1 MRRGAGR
8 LRRGRSSTGE
18 LGDTRRGEVQ
28 RQRPPCAR
36 AACRARH
43 GRPPS
48 LPHAPRGGSSS
59 AASAAERAAA
69 RAAARARRGWG
80 GQRRAAGEPHAGQ
93 AALCGA
99 AAALWDAFR
108 EAATWWAKAL
118 LEGAL
123 CAAAAPGDA
132 RGARVE
138 ARLLLQR
145 EVHLAPRLPR
155 TQLRAR
161 GAAPRRGVV
170 RAEPVAGASLWARAR
185 GRRCARWPSRL
196 PGRGRGLSLRHLARS
211 TRPLRCGR
219 AVPPHALA
227 NLANGFLKDP
237 GRARSAAWERL
248 TRHWAAREGQG
259 ARKWISWVGS
269 TSGGPAWS
277 FRVDVLFSL

>member
-69 RAAARARRGWG
+69 RAAARARRGGG

-108 EAATWWAKAL
+108 EAARWRAKAL

-155 TQLRAR
+155 
-161 GAAPRRGVV
+161 
-170 RAEPVAGASLWARAR
+170 S
-185 GRRCARWPSRL
+185 C
-196 PGRGRGLSLRHLARS
+196 
-211 TRPLRCGR
+211 
-219 AVPPHALA
+219 
-227 NLANGFLKDP
+227 
-237 GRARSAAWERL
+237 
-248 TRHWAAREGQG
+248 AREGQPRG
-259 ARKWISWVGS
+259 AAWCAPSLWQAHLFGRERGGGAVR
-269 TSGGPAWS
+269 GGPAGCPDAAEASRCDTSPAPRAPCDAAALCPHTHWPTS
-277 FRVDVLFSL
+277 RMDF